1 MPAMPRTRRCRPGLM
16 LPLLLCLLLGRTS
29 PLGAE
34 APQEYQVK
42 GAMVFNMAKYIDWPA
57 DSFSG
62 SGAPLVVCS
71 LGRGPFA
78 GALEQYR
85 GKTVLGHPLHVK
97 RVQPGEELGE
107 CHLLVVS
114 GVEKR
119 YLAGILDHARKRS
132 LLTVSDVPD
141 FARLGGIIGLVDIE
155 GKVRFEINVKAA
167 QQARFKISSQL
178 LKLARIVREGD

>member
-1 MPAMPRTRRCRPGLM
+1 MPVLSRIWRCCPGLL
-16 LPLLLCLLLGRTS
+16 LPALLCLLLAHPG

-42 GAMVFNMAKYIDWPA
+42 GAMVFNMAKYIEWPA
-57 DSFSG
+57 DAFSG
-62 SGAPLVVCS
+62 SGAPLVICS
-71 LGRGPFA
+71 LGRGPFTT
-78 GALEQYR
+78 ALEQYR
-85 GKTVLGHPLHVK
+85 GKTVLGHPLQVR

-119 YLAGILDHARKRS
+119 YLAGVLEQARRRS
-132 LLTVSDVPD
+132 LLTVSDHPD
-141 FARLGGIIGLVDIE
+141 FARLGGIIGLVEIE
-155 GKVRFEINVKAA
+155 GRIRFEINVKAA
-167 QQARFKISSQL
+167 QQSRFKISSQL